1 MPKRK
6 VSKKPLPRIGN
17 ILCPEKYF
25 IFAKNSKIMLINA
38 NGVII
43 KFALKEALKSRLSTM
58 QIAIINIEIR
68 KITLVE
74 G

>member
-1 MPKRK
+1 
-6 VSKKPLPRIGN
+6 
-17 ILCPEKYF
+17 
-25 IFAKNSKIMLINA
+25 MLINA